1 MVEPAPIGEHCF
13 VLSDLHLAEGNLDR
27 GRCLGTENFFS
38 DQEFASL
45 LDQLHS
51 DYFTTESGPLCL
63 ILNGDVIDFIRITVV
78 PVTQHELDIWEGRI
92 KILKPSFKLPVDCVS
107 AKEKNY
113 GLKTN
118 DYKCIWKLMKCFEG
132 HPVFFQALSLWLRH
146 GHQLIINIGNHDP
159 EWYWPLVQDYFRLHM
174 KLLSNIGPEQ
184 AQSFDGRISFSKKA
198 FPVYDKIWIDHGHN
212 YENMT
217 SIDPDYEYDL
227 VAPKHKLFKGKHIQ
241 AEKAEHEKELFIPF
255 GSFFNRYFIN
265 KLELDFPYIDNLT
278 IKGSAFKAL
287 TDENF
292 GKVAKIIY
300 HFGWYALRIVQKNF
314 QKSFARFFHWILFV
328 ILPIALFILL
338 FLKPPLDYFDLTK
351 DLKPP
356 LKTILDGL
364 INIAV
369 PLLIRFLTKKILR
382 FLKLTDPPLADSAF
396 ADLGPTG
403 RLKNFNYIILG
414 HNHHPQHIIKS
425 GKEYI
430 NTGTWTSKYVQKY
443 ERIET
448 GVCFNLAHL
457 RKNDR
462 QQGAPR
468 LLEWIPSTKELIP
481 YRSFIMD

>member
-45 LDQLHS
+45 LDQLHTNF
-51 DYFTTESGPLCL
+51 FTEGAAPLCL

-78 PVTQHELDIWEGRI
+78 PVTQHELDVWEGRI
-92 KILKPSFKLPVDCVS
+92 KILKPTFKLPVDCVS

-118 DYKCIWKLMKCFEG
+118 DYKCIWKLIKCFEG

-159 EWYWPLVQDYFRLHM
+159 EWYWPLVQDYFRMEM
-174 KLLSNIGPEQ
+174 KLLANISPDQ
-184 AQSFDGRISFSKKA
+184 ADSFERRISFSKKA
-198 FPVYDKIWIDHGHN
+198 FPVFDSIWIDHGHN

-217 SIDPDYEYDL
+217 SIDPAYEYDL
-227 VAPKHKLFKGKHIQ
+227 VAPKHKWFKSTRSLP
-241 AEKAEHEKELFIPF
+241 EKAEHEKELFIPF

-265 KLELDFPYIDNLT
+265 KLELDFPFIDNLT

-300 HFGWYALRIVQKNF
+300 HFGWYALRVVQKNF
-314 QKSFARFFHWILFV
+314 QKSFAQLFNWVLFV
-328 ILPIALFILL
+328 IIPLALFVFLY
-338 FLKPPLDYFDLTK
+338 LKPPLDNFDLTK

-356 LKTILDGL
+356 LKTILDGF
-364 INIAV
+364 INLAV
-369 PLLIRFLTKKILR
+369 PLLTRLLTKKLLR
-382 FLKLTDPPLADSAF
+382 ILKLTDPPLADSAF
-396 ADLGPTG
+396 EDLGPKG
-403 RLKNFNYIILG
+403 RLHNFKYIILG
-414 HNHHPQHIIKS
+414 HNHHPQHIIKE

-448 GVCFNLAHL
+448 GVSFNLAHL
-457 RKNDR
+457 RKKD
-462 QQGAPR
+462 GKLLAPL
-468 LLEWIPSTKELIP
+468 LLEWIPSRNELIP
-481 YRSFIMD
+481 YRSFIMK